1 MKKIRRIRIRVL
13 AIVWNMDGVR
23 KFRFQIQPPAT
34 TQVAF
39 IVLTQSRFSQQE
51 IKGLTVATI
60 RCKCSLWPLVTL
72 AAENNM
78 SASLFQIRLNY

>member
-1 MKKIRRIRIRVL
+1 ML
-13 AIVWNMDGVR
+13 AKVWNMHGWCYEIS
-23 KFRFQIQPPAT
+23 FPNTTPAT

-60 RCKCSLWPLVTL
+60 RCKCSMWPLITL

-78 SASLFQIRLNY
+78 SASLFEIRLNY